1 MKYLI
6 IATLVAVAFVLIY
19 SRLRPYLKLLQKVLQ
34 SLTIVAESSV
44 TSPQAKTPSKNKLI
58 RCDGCGTWIPANRA
72 LSLKSGNLAYCSAE
86 CLEKE
91 PRNKERK
98 LAG

>member
-6 IATLVAVAFVLIY
+6 IATLVALAFVFIY

-34 SLTIVAESSV
+34 SITVVAESSV
-44 TSPQAKTPSKNKLI
+44 TSAQPKTPSKNKLI
-58 RCDGCGTWIPANRA
+58 RCDGCGTWIPASRV

-91 PRNKERK
+91 PSKERK